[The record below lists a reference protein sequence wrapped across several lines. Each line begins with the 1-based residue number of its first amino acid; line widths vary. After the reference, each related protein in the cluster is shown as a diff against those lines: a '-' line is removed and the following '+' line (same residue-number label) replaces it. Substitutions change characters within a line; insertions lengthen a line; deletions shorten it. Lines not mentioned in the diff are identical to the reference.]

1 MLVIYLLCL
10 EHIQQSRLIIDRTF
24 YLILMFF
31 SPIWLWTHWLNLF
44 MNLWMVYTANTSR
57 RMELYTLSLT
67 AVPCDDTSIQHSCVG
82 KYEFMVKL
90 FLIDFCGTVSVKKW
104 RYCFIWLIEVVKNR
118 CSFETRAKNID
129 FFRKHVNLPLHF
141 AATLDSRLFD
151 ICRTHIDGH
160 FCLSS

>member
-1 MLVIYLLCL
+1 MLVIYLLCS
-10 EHIQQSRLIIDRTF
+10 EHIEQSRLIIDRTF

-57 RMELYTLSLT
+57 RTELYTLSLT
-67 AVPCDDTSIQHSCVG
+67 AVPCDDTSTQHSCVG

-90 FLIDFCGTVSVKKW
+90 CCNDFCGTLLVKKS
-104 RYCFIWLIEVVKNR
+104 RYCSIWLIDVIKNR
-118 CSFETRAKNID
+118 CLFGKRAKNIGSL
-129 FFRKHVNLPLHF
+129 RTHVNTPLHF
-141 AATLDSRLFD
+141 AAILDSRLFD
-151 ICRTHIDGH
+151 ICQTHIDGH